1 MQMARAEK
9 NHESLKVESIGD
21 EMKEL
26 LEEEKSLQR
35 DIAELER
42 AIGRDK
48 ALVTSLD
55 AEIDKL

>member
-1 MQMARAEK
+1 MARAEK
-9 NHESLKVESIGD
+9 NHESLKVESITE

-26 LEEEKSLQR
+26 LEEEKTLQR
-35 DIAELER
+35 DMAELER

-55 AEIDKL
+55 AEIEKL

>member
-1 MQMARAEK
+1 MARAEK
-9 NHESLKVESIGD
+9 NHESLKVESIAD

-48 ALVTSLD
+48 ALVASLD
-55 AEIDKL
+55 TEIDKL